1 MANGFRW
8 KSFGITHNSRQ
19 RYASAMHRFLFL
31 LVLITTTAYADESVS
46 VCFNYGCVTQAP
58 VRFSAQQLSNVTHT
72 LATAH
77 DAGEERTLLAQVIG
91 TLYAWAGMQTPIH
104 ADRGGNYADAGVQGA
119 MDCIDHSTTT
129 TRFLRLLEQRDALH
143 FHHVIAT
150 TRRGWIFQHLTAT
163 IEELPLAT
171 ANAATAT
178 SVTAAQRPRFAV
190 DSWYVDNGKP
200 AIVLPLAE
208 WFNDSFNYGGPGA

>member
-8 KSFGITHNSRQ
+8 KSFGITHNDRHL
-19 RYASAMHRFLFL
+19 YASTMHRFLCL
-31 LVLITTTAYADESVS
+31 LVLITTSSYADDSVS
-46 VCFNYGCVTQAP
+46 VCFNYGCVTQAT
-58 VRFSAQQLSNVTHT
+58 VKFSAQQLSRVTQT
-72 LATAH
+72 LAAAH
-77 DAGEERTLLAQVIG
+77 DASEERTLLAQVIG
-91 TLYAWAGMQTPIH
+91 TLYAWAGEQTPIH
-104 ADRGGNYADAGVQGA
+104 ADRGGNFADAGVQGA

-129 TRFLRLLEQRDALH
+129 TRFLHLLEQHDALH

-171 ANAATAT
+171 ASAVSAT
-178 SVTAAQRPRFAV
+178 STTAAQRLRFAV

-208 WFNDSFNYGGPGA
+208 WFNYGGSGV